1 MPGSVLCCPVVELRS
16 RKALIDEAYMA
27 HSTAEKNISSPVP
40 GGTPRVFLRYRFS
53 SEGGFLC
60 AGIACLFAWIDMLFC
75 HEGILRDNVMYGGGV
90 VHDPVLLA
98 ATISAALFL
107 LLVRSF
113 SKASIWIASIIGVLA
128 AFAGTVLS
136 WFVAEG
142 STPLYCAS
150 VLIGIAAGY
159 CIARLTLAWS
169 RIVSGS
175 DMRRV
180 FIPICTAFYVQWIP
194 LIPIAWLGLIP
205 RAFIAVALPVL
216 SLLCFMRCRQVKWD
230 CGHGSAYRS
239 DKAEKPGKRSIR
251 TMMRIALAL
260 LCFSCV
266 FQFAWT
272 FNILGGGNPL
282 DSEYFWLVFTCVTG
296 ITALVMV
303 GIALLIDWA
312 KAYRVELLYR
322 AAFVFGIIG
331 VCSLG
336 LLESSSFLSYT
347 VSYIAYALIMPAA
360 WMLAWSVAF
369 MERISS
375 RRAFGIIF
383 SMQYLGFF
391 LGFLLAKACESFGAY
406 SLPLLVLVCAI
417 VVSVA
422 YSVVLSERTI
432 LSLSPRLFG
441 LSHDSIDARCH
452 DLAAHKGL
460 TKREIEVL
468 SLLARGRDVSWIE
481 EKLFISRNTVN
492 THRKN
497 IYKKLGVHTQQ
508 ELLSLI
514 EEAIN

>member
-1 MPGSVLCCPVVELRS
+1 MARS
-16 RKALIDEAYMA
+16 TE
-27 HSTAEKNISSPVP
+27 EKNASPAAKGSSQ
-40 GGTPRVFLRYRFS
+40 VFLRYRFS
-53 SEGGFLC
+53 SGGILLC
-60 AGIACLFAWIDMLFC
+60 AGIACLFSWIDMLFC
-75 HEGILRDNVMYGGGV
+75 HEGVLRDNVMYGGGV

-107 LLVRSF
+107 LLIRSF
-113 SKASIWIASIIGVLA
+113 SKVSIWIASIIGALA
-128 AFAGTVLS
+128 AFGGTLLS
-136 WFVAEG
+136 WFATEG
-142 STPLYCAS
+142 DMSLYCAS
-150 VLIGIAAGY
+150 VLIGIAVGY
-159 CIARLTLAWS
+159 CIARLILAWS
-169 RIVSGS
+169 RVVSGS

-194 LIPIAWLGLIP
+194 LIPIAWLGVIP
-205 RAFIAVALPVL
+205 RAFISIVLPIL
-216 SLLCFMRCRQVKWD
+216 SLLCLMRCRQVKWD
-230 CGHGSAYRS
+230 HDDASAHRS
-239 DKAEKPGKRSIR
+239 GRTKESSKRSIR

-260 LCFSCV
+260 LCFSAV
-266 FQFAWT
+266 FQFVWT
-272 FNILGGGNPL
+272 FNILGGNDPL

-296 ITALVMV
+296 ITALVMI
-303 GIALLIDWA
+303 GIAFLINRA

-322 AAFVFGIIG
+322 AAFVFGTLG

-347 VSYIAYALIMPAA
+347 ISYIAYALIMPAA

-369 MERISS
+369 MERIFS

-383 SMQYLGFF
+383 SMQYFGFF
-391 LGFLLAKACESFGAY
+391 LGFLAAKACELFSFY
-406 SLPLLVLVCAI
+406 SFATLVLVCAA
-417 VVSVA
+417 VVSIT
-422 YSVVLSERTI
+422 YSVVLPERTI

-441 LSHDSIDARCH
+441 LSHDSIDARCR
-452 DLAAHKGL
+452 DLAVHKGL
-460 TKREIEVL
+460 TKRETEVL
-468 SLLARGRDVSWIE
+468 SMLARGRDVSWIE